1 MNLRR
6 SISLASLTA
15 IAAVLSL
22 SCGGDD
28 SNPVSPPPPPPSTG
42 TVAGAVQDD
51 TAQPVQGAAVTL
63 QQNGSTL
70 QTGTSA
76 ADGSFSFGNLQPGA
90 YAVGVTPPG
99 GFSPDPAQPDPAN
112 VTVTAGQTANVTL
125 RVLRNPPTEG
135 EVEGRVRLD
144 GQGVQGATVALEG
157 PGGPAGQRT
166 TDADG
171 DYKFDDLAPGA
182 YTVTVTPPA
191 PFVLAAGEEAS
202 KAATVVAGQSADVDF
217 ELALAAASPV
227 VQIQLTAALR
237 FVGES
242 GGSTETIA
250 RGTTIRWV
258 NTTSIFHTV
267 TPSGHNAWSRAETQA
282 PETVLEVLF
291 INPGSFD
298 YFCEPHQAQ
307 GMTGTIIVQ

>member
-6 SISLASLTA
+6 SISLLTLSTV
-15 IAAVLSL
+15 AAVLSL

-28 SNPVSPPPPPPSTG
+28 STPVSPPPPPQTG
-42 TVAGAVQDD
+42 TVAGAVQDE
-51 TAQPVQGAAVTL
+51 TAQPVPGATVTL
-63 QQNGSTL
+63 QQGGSTVN
-70 QTGTSA
+70 TATSA
-76 ADGSFSFGNLQPGA
+76 ANGSFSFANLQPGA
-90 YAVGVTPPG
+90 YAVTVNPPG
-99 GFSPDPAQPDPAN
+99 GFGLDPAQPNPAN

-125 RVLRNPPTEG
+125 RVLRDLPTTG

-144 GQGVQGATVALEG
+144 GQGVQGATVALDG

-171 DYKFDDLAPGA
+171 DYKFDDVAPGA

-191 PFVLAAGEEAS
+191 PFVLAAGEDAS
-202 KAATVVAGQSADVDF
+202 KAATVVVGQSADVDF
-217 ELALAAASPV
+217 QLALAAASPV
-227 VQIQLTAALR
+227 VEIQLTGALR

-258 NTTSIFHTV
+258 NTTNVFHTV
-267 TPSGHNAWSRAETQA
+267 TPSGHDAWNRAETQA

-291 INPGSFD
+291 VNPGSFD
-298 YFCEPHQAQ
+298 YFCEPHQSQ
-307 GMTGTIIVQ
+307 GMTGRIIVQ